1 MASAHRPIVANDL
14 VYVAPV
20 TVVVVSAPRTR
31 GHLAVAHDVAGLEII
46 GCEMAQYGEW
56 SRKGATLSHVTA
68 RKEYG
73 VDEDFIVAGINAG
86 KLEYREGAVHGNPY
100 IRVLRRQLEAYI
112 AEERGDDYL
121 RSWQAKTEL
130 RDITREMAE
139 LRKRLDGLEAR
150 RAQIEGRD

>member
-1 MASAHRPIVANDL
+1 MQDA
-14 VYVAPV
+14 
-20 TVVVVSAPRTR
+20 
-31 GHLAVAHDVAGLEII
+31 GGLEII
-46 GCEMAQYGEW
+46 GCEMAEYGEW

-73 VDEDFIVAGINAG
+73 VDEDFIVTGINAG

-112 AEERGDDYL
+112 VEELGDEYL
-121 RSWQAKTEL
+121 RCWQAKTEL
-130 RDITREMAE
+130 RDITLEMAE
-139 LRKRLDGLEAR
+139 LRKRLDELEAR

>member
-1 MASAHRPIVANDL
+1 M
-14 VYVAPV
+14 
-20 TVVVVSAPRTR
+20 
-31 GHLAVAHDVAGLEII
+31 HDTSGLGII
-46 GCEMAQYGEW
+46 GCVAEYGEW

-73 VDEDFIVAGINAG
+73 VDQDFIVTGINAG
-86 KLEYREGAVHGNPY
+86 KLEYREGAVHGSPY

-112 AEERGDDYL
+112 AEELGDEYL
-121 RSWQAKTEL
+121 LSWKAKTEL

-139 LRKRLDGLEAR
+139 LRKRLDELEAR